1 MARPSQRITLSVVL
15 PAYNEQDRLLPYLTS
30 IILYLSQRGDPYE
43 IVVVDDGSRDETA
56 QRVRQ
61 FAADAREVRLIQL
74 PGNAGK
80 GAAVRAGML
89 AAHGALRLMADADG
103 ATPIQEIDRL
113 EHALSE
119 GADLAIGSRFLGSR
133 DSRYRVQARWH
144 RTVLGNA
151 FNQMAQRLGLEGITD
166 TQCGFKLFRK
176 RVAEDLFSVSRIDG
190 YGFDLE
196 LLYVAR
202 RARLDVPESI
212 APLQS
217 DTRSFPKTLPAPIP
231 TAPPAQDAPTR
242 AGQSQRRSRPSRRT
256 ATVSCD
262 AEMLEHTR
270 PSKQ

>member
-15 PAYNEQDRLLPYLTS
+15 PAYNEQDRLPSYLTS

-61 FAADAREVRLIQL
+61 FAADARGVRLIQL
-74 PGNAGK
+74 PGNGGK

-89 AAHGALRLMADADG
+89 AAHGTLRLMADADG
-103 ATPIQEIDRL
+103 ATPIQEIERL

-176 RVAEDLFSVSRIDG
+176 RVAEDLFFVARIDG

-202 RARLDVPESI
+202 RRNYRIAEVPINWTDQPGSKVRVVRDGLRMFRELLAVRRHAAQGLYRRPES
-212 APLQS
+212 AEVFQELRQ
-217 DTRSFPKTLPAPIP
+217 AVE
-231 TAPPAQDAPTR
+231 
-242 AGQSQRRSRPSRRT
+242 SRRY
-256 ATVSCD
+256 
-262 AEMLEHTR
+262 
-270 PSKQ
+270 